1 MLPPTFN
8 DTSGEGYHYP
18 GRMTVVDR
26 QRLAHRLCIIGITRG
41 GRYLRQKQDSRP
53 HFPRN
58 FAFQQ
63 IKQQDQI
70 MSPGRHFVHVQKTSL

>member
-41 GRYLRQKQDSRP
+41 GRYLSVA
-53 HFPRN
+53 N
-58 FAFQQ
+58 
-63 IKQQDQI
+63 
-70 MSPGRHFVHVQKTSL
+70 